1 MSATTTPIAQP
12 LTSSRSAGSVPA
24 EAPAAPPSWQRLEEQ
39 IAWYSRGARRNKRH
53 YLRIKVVQIVSAA
66 SIPVIAATSL
76 PTWVSGALGALIV
89 VLESVQQLFQF
100 HSNWTHYRSTSEAL
114 KHEKF
119 LYLAHAGSYA
129 TATKPD
135 ALLAERIESRVS
147 QEHSAWASEQ
157 SQGQHAEVAMAQRIF
172 ISYRRDDSRGYAGR
186 LQGDLSRRYSDEH
199 VFRDVE
205 IPPGADF
212 GEYITGLVDR
222 CNVVLAIIGPGWL
235 DARDREGERRID
247 KPDDWVRLEI
257 ERALARDGVEVIPVL
272 VDGARLPPREEL
284 PESLLALRRRNAFEL
299 SDRRWDYDV
308 GQLGQHLDTLLRG
321 TSALHVK
328 PAGLPTTT
336 TTTATVAP
344 ITARRT
350 ASAAEPADHT
360 TFAVFAAAAVALLTA
375 FPADLLARNV
385 VNRAP
390 LDRDSLVTVRDFVL
404 EKAIFFGIAG
414 ALAALAVGFLS
425 RRSREPIVSFLLGL
439 GAGIVAGAVYAGAY
453 AGLTLSSAEGTDTA
467 GTAVGMIAAGAFL
480 GWAFGAERAG
490 SRLEASC
497 AGLAGGLLA
506 GGVVGA
512 PARLADHG
520 LGPPAARGPVRRDH
534 RGDRGLRRPADPARL
549 DRARGRAAHARSSS
563 ATGHPPVSSR
573 DVRAAGE
580 VERLAVVEHRAP
592 AAGHGQP
599 RALPV
604 AHRHDG
610 QHLAAAQVGAHARA
624 GVDRLVGARERR
636 GPPRPQGQR
645 AADEVELA
653 LAEVARRLARAQ
665 PRQRGAARL
674 PSRPAGG
681 CRDRRG

>member
-1 MSATTTPIAQP
+1 
-12 LTSSRSAGSVPA
+12 
-24 EAPAAPPSWQRLEEQ
+24 
-39 IAWYSRGARRNKRH
+39 
-53 YLRIKVVQIVSAA
+53 
-66 SIPVIAATSL
+66 
-76 PTWVSGALGALIV
+76 
-89 VLESVQQLFQF
+89 
-100 HSNWTHYRSTSEAL
+100 
-114 KHEKF
+114 
-119 LYLAHAGSYA
+119 
-129 TATKPD
+129 
-135 ALLAERIESRVS
+135 
-147 QEHSAWASEQ
+147 
-157 SQGQHAEVAMAQRIF
+157 MAQRIF

-186 LQGDLSRRYSDEH
+186 LQGDLSRRYTEEH

-212 GEYITGLVDR
+212 GEYITSLVDK

-336 TTTATVAP
+336 PTTTPTPTPTAAP
-344 ITARRT
+344 VTTPVT

-385 VNRAP
+385 VDRAS
-390 LDRDSLVTVRDFVL
+390 LDRDNLITVRDFVL

-506 GGVVGA
+506 GGVVGLLHDSLNTGSGH
-512 PARLADHG
+512 RLLAG
-520 LGPPAARGPVRRDH
+520 VCVAIIVATAGFV
-534 RGDRGLRRPADPARL
+534 GLRIP
-549 DRARGRAAHARSSS
+549 
-563 ATGHPPVSSR
+563 R
-573 DVRAAGE
+573 DST
-580 VERLAVVEHRAP
+580 AP
-592 AAGHGQP
+592 AAELLT
-599 RALPV
+599 RARTAPPAV
-604 AHRHDG
+604 HR
-610 QHLAAAQVGAHARA
+610 
-624 GVDRLVGARERR
+624 
-636 GPPRPQGQR
+636 
-645 AADEVELA
+645 
-653 LAEVARRLARAQ
+653 
-665 PRQRGAARL
+665 
-674 PSRPAGG
+674 
-681 CRDRRG
+681 